1 MDSADN
7 HTMSKH
13 QRVATLG
20 RDNVDKWF
28 MQMRDWLEAE
38 GVFWTVEGTS
48 TPPTTPPTP
57 ASVADGVKNISL
69 QDPPWNNQ
77 CCTL

>member
-1 MDSADN
+1 MNSTKH

-13 QRVATLG
+13 QRVATLS

-38 GVFWTVEGTS
+38 GVF
-48 TPPTTPPTP
+48 
-57 ASVADGVKNISL
+57 
-69 QDPPWNNQ
+69 
-77 CCTL
+77 